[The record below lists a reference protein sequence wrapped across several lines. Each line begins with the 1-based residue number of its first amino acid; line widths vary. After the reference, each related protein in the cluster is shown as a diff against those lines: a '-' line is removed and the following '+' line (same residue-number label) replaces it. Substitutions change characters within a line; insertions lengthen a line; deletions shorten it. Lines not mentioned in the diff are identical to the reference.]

1 MRTSAKADLAS
12 TRESSAMNISERARG
27 AFRRT
32 PTGVRV
38 LAIAG
43 IALLGLTA
51 CSSSEPAG
59 NVASGAA
66 AAADSI
72 EIVAKDQSFDPSTL
86 NLEAGVVVT
95 VEVTNDDDMAHDFA
109 IESLELN
116 TGTIEAGEVANATFT
131 VPDGGVEYV
140 CTFHP
145 DMTGRIEVK

>member
-1 MRTSAKADLAS
+1 MSILDKARVYRRMPVGTRLLAV
-12 TRESSAMNISERARG
+12 G
-27 AFRRT
+27 
-32 PTGVRV
+32 
-38 LAIAG
+38 G

-59 NVASGAA
+59 NVGRGASS
-66 AAADSI
+66 AADSI
-72 EIVAKDQSFDPSTL
+72 EVVAVDSSFDPGTL
-86 NLEAGVVVT
+86 NLEAGEEVT

-131 VPDGGVEYV
+131 VPDEGVEYV

-145 DMTGRIEVK
+145 EMTGRIEVN

>member
-1 MRTSAKADLAS
+1 MSIFNKAKVYRRVPVGARLLAV
-12 TRESSAMNISERARG
+12 G
-27 AFRRT
+27 
-32 PTGVRV
+32 
-38 LAIAG
+38 G
-43 IALLGLTA
+43 IALLGLSA
-51 CSSSEPAG
+51 CNSSEPAG
-59 NVASGAA
+59 DVAQGA

-72 EIVAKDQSFDPSTL
+72 KVVATASSFDPGTL
-86 NLEAGVVVT
+86 ELEAGEKVT

-131 VPDGGVEYV
+131 VPDEGVEFV

>member
-1 MRTSAKADLAS
+1 MKIID
-12 TRESSAMNISERARG
+12 RARG

-38 LAIAG
+38 LAVAG
-43 IALLGLTA
+43 VALVGLTA
-51 CSSSEPAG
+51 CNSSEPSG
-59 NVASGAA
+59 EVARGAA
-66 AAADSI
+66 PTDSI
-72 EIVAKDQSFDPSTL
+72 KIVAVDQAFDPGTL
-86 NLEAGVVVT
+86 DLKAGEEVT

-109 IESLELN
+109 IDSLELN

-145 DMTGRIEVK
+145 DMTGRIKVK

>member
-1 MRTSAKADLAS
+1 
-12 TRESSAMNISERARG
+12 MNISERARG
-27 AFRRT
+27 AFRRA

-38 LAIAG
+38 LAVAG
-43 IALLGLTA
+43 VALLGLTA

-72 EIVAKDQSFDPSTL
+72 KIVATDQSFDPTTL
-86 NLEAGVVVT
+86 NLEAGEEVT